1 MHHDKVNTAFCD
13 FLLKCDSLQASPACD
28 VVEDRVAVL
37 GGASLV
43 EDVEGLQGFELIF
56 LMDLVPRNQG
66 QTDNRILLNQLHS
79 PTAGI
84 LSVLEHFTD

>member
-56 LMDLVPRNQG
+56 LMYLVSEGAGAGSRQG
-66 QTDNRILLNQLHS
+66 NTLRVPLKQPLPQM
-79 PTAGI
+79 
-84 LSVLEHFTD
+84 LSYPVL

>member
-66 QTDNRILLNQLHS
+66 QADNKMLLNQLHS
-79 PTAGI
+79 LTASI
-84 LSVLEHFTD
+84 LSVLEHFTH

>member
-43 EDVEGLQGFELIF
+43 EDVEGLQGFKF
-56 LMDLVPRNQG
+56 VFFMDLVPRNQG
-66 QTDNRILLNQLHS
+66 QTDNRMLLNQLHS

-84 LSVLEHFTD
+84 PSVLEHFTD